1 MDRVRLSPQLSAIA
15 GSYAWRH
22 VVVPTAQLIA
32 FGAVLMLAAG
42 IIMIGTLAT
51 VLAALPYLV

>member
-1 MDRVRLSPQLSAIA
+1 MDRIRLSPQLAAIS

-22 VVVPTAQLIA
+22 VVIPTAQLIA
-32 FGAVLMLAAG
+32 FGAVLMLSAG
-42 IIMIGTLAT
+42 IIMIGTLAI

>member
-1 MDRVRLSPQLSAIA
+1 MDRVRLNPQIA
-15 GSYAWRH
+15 TIADSYAWRH
-22 VVVPTAQLIA
+22 VVIPTAQLIA
-32 FGAVLMLAAG
+32 FGAVLMLSAG